1 MFFFLPITSL
11 SVPKQI
17 SLLAAAL
24 FLRPRF
30 RIRISCGPWSLLLT
44 TTAPCCHYVACPNPI
59 RLPLLVPAVL
69 LYSLTRLSRP
79 ELFPYLSPFRPQI
92 DLTFLSPFQPLA
104 FKSLSPQPFT
114 EQSNFTKTHDTHT
127 HTCDITRARIRTRTG
142 TRTHHT
148 HTADPP

>member
-1 MFFFLPITSL
+1 MPLLSPITSL

-24 FLRPRF
+24 FLLPRF
-30 RIRISCGPWSLLLT
+30 PIRISCDPM
-44 TTAPCCHYVACPNPI
+44 TAPCSHYVACPNSI
-59 RLPLLVPAVL
+59 SLPLLVPAVL
-69 LYSLTRLSRP
+69 LYSLKRLSRP

-104 FKSLSPQPFT
+104 FKSLSPQTFT